1 MCVGGCGV
9 NYFYGPKPIHFQ
21 PVNNVQPYVLS
32 TIYEWV
38 IHWLMVD
45 PNSKKF
51 VTLNVKSSAGQHK
64 HNKVD
69 MVIRRVGVTRSL
81 VLCVCFV
88 DRCLSF
94 CTFCFGHCVVCS
106 SIYGFWLHL
115 WYLQT
120 LLIYSFRIFNYA
132 IHSLCVHFTN
142 YSLVT
147 TI

>member
-1 MCVGGCGV
+1 VCVGGCGV

-94 CTFCFGHCVVCS
+94 CTFCFGYWF
-106 SIYGFWLHL
+106 SILFRFTDSYYPFGIFKLFL
-115 WYLQT
+115 RPYYINMYLICD
-120 LLIYSFRIFNYA
+120 L
-132 IHSLCVHFTN
+132 
-142 YSLVT
+142 
-147 TI
+147 